1 MKNSTAGSLKALIPF
16 VIFVAV
22 FLGAGIYY
30 NDFYALPAPV
40 AVIIGILSAY
50 FILKGSIPEKSATF
64 LEGCG
69 NKNILTMCIIY
80 LLAGAFAN
88 VSKSIGSVDAIVA
101 LGLNTLS
108 PVYYAAGVFVLAS
121 FLSIASGTSVG
132 TIVALG
138 PIAIGLATAGGCD
151 MNVVGAALLCGAM
164 FGDNLSVISDTTI
177 AATQLLGC
185 DMRDKFRNNIQFAL
199 PAAIIAF
206 VFFIYFGT
214 GNEVTSTN
222 EFQLSLTN
230 VLLILPYLIVILLA
244 FLGVDVFLVL
254 IIGISLSGVLG
265 MFMADFSFLDF
276 GKKVY
281 EGFTSMTEI
290 FLLSLL
296 TGGLAALVEKDGGI
310 TKLLHVIKSKIT
322 GTKSALFG
330 IGAFVSVA
338 DAATAN
344 NTIAII
350 ISGDVAKKIADEYH
364 IKKKA
369 VASILDT
376 FSCIIQGIIPYGAQ
390 VLILIGYSN
399 ESIDYLQLIKNSYY
413 LHLLLIASLIY
424 IFFGAI
430 KECEKVN

>member
-1 MKNSTAGSLKALIPF
+1 
-16 VIFVAV
+16 
-22 FLGAGIYY
+22 
-30 NDFYALPAPV
+30 
-40 AVIIGILSAY
+40 
-50 FILKGSIPEKSATF
+50 
-64 LEGCG
+64 
-69 NKNILTMCIIY
+69 
-80 LLAGAFAN
+80 
-88 VSKSIGSVDAIVA
+88 
-101 LGLNTLS
+101 
-108 PVYYAAGVFVLAS
+108 
-121 FLSIASGTSVG
+121 
-132 TIVALG
+132 
-138 PIAIGLATAGGCD
+138 
-151 MNVVGAALLCGAM
+151 
-164 FGDNLSVISDTTI
+164 
-177 AATQLLGC
+177 
-185 DMRDKFRNNIQFAL
+185 MRDKFRNNIQFAL

-222 EFQLSLTN
+222 EFQLSLNN

-296 TGGLAALVEKDGGI
+296 TGGLAALVERGGGI

-376 FSCIIQGIIPYGAQ
+376 FSCIVQGIIPYGAQ

>member
-1 MKNSTAGSLKALIPF
+1 MKNSTDGALKALIPF

-40 AVIIGILSAY
+40 AVLIGIITAY
-50 FILKGSIPEKSATF
+50 FLLKGSISEKTATF

-80 LLAGAFAN
+80 LLAGAFAM

-108 PVYYAAGVFVLAS
+108 PIYYAAGVFVLAS
-121 FLSIASGTSVG
+121 FLSLASGTSVG

-151 MNVVGAALLCGAM
+151 INIVGAALLCGAM

-185 DMRDKFRNNIQFAL
+185 DMKDKFKNNIQFAL
-199 PAAIIAF
+199 PAAVVAF
-206 VFFIYFGT
+206 VLFVYFGT
-214 GNEVTSTN
+214 GNEVNNTVG
-222 EFQLSLTN
+222 FQLDVNNL
-230 VLLILPYLIVILLA
+230 LLILPYLVVILLA
-244 FLGVDVFLVL
+244 FFGVDVFLVL
-254 IIGISLSGVLG
+254 LIGITLSGLLG
-265 MFMADFSFLDF
+265 IMISDFSFLDF
-276 GKKVY
+276 GKKIY

-296 TGGLAALVEKDGGI
+296 TGGLAALVEKGGGI
-310 TKLLHVIKSKIT
+310 TKLLGIIKSKIN
-322 GTKSALFG
+322 GPKSALLG

-344 NTIAII
+344 NTISII
-350 ISGDVAKKIADEYH
+350 ITGDVAKKIAEEYQ

-376 FSCIIQGIIPYGAQ
+376 FSCIVQGIIPYGAQ

-413 LHLLLIASLIY
+413 LHLLLLAVLIY
-424 IFFGAI
+424 IFVGKI
-430 KECEKVN
+430 KSK